1 MSRFYAGNVTLTNVL
16 AQPSQWGASI
26 TSLTAIFI
34 TLSICILTAIFRP
47 NSSEDKIHNL
57 SGSHLVATW
66 KFFDKRYD
74 FMRDQFKKTGLTMF
88 SFRVFQVS
96 VLFAVSLRYLYKLV
110 F

>member
-1 MSRFYAGNVTLTNVL
+1 MSWHYAGNVTLTNVL
-16 AQPSQWGASI
+16 APSQWGASI

-47 NSSEDKIHNL
+47 SSEDKIHNL

-66 KFFDKRYD
+66 KFFEKRYD